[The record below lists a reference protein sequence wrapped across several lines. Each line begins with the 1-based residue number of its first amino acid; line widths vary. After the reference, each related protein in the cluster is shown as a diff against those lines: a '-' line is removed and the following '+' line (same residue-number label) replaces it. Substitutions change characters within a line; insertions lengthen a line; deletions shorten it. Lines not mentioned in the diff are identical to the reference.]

1 MSLQN
6 FSSSV
11 NAKHRKE
18 FLQGLAQSLGL
29 AIYQSQ
35 PVASNQSKESGKS
48 SAEKDAE
55 DAAEAVKAAATAT
68 GWVFL
73 RPLQLMGSMGSLLKS
88 SVAKILWALDLPF
101 DSPPRPRP
109 MGVVGAP
116 KMSSIMEDEDDP
128 NPDQRMHFVNFH
140 WQLITDIF
148 TESSP
153 KASGWGKE
161 DRPNKDETRSP
172 RKLIIEPDL
181 PMSGIKPG
189 MSFES
194 LSS

>member
-55 DAAEAVKAAATAT
+55 DAAEAVKAAATVT
-68 GWVFL
+68 G
-73 RPLQLMGSMGSLLKS
+73 
-88 SVAKILWALDLPF
+88 
-101 DSPPRPRP
+101 
-109 MGVVGAP
+109 
-116 KMSSIMEDEDDP
+116 
-128 NPDQRMHFVNFH
+128 
-140 WQLITDIF
+140 
-148 TESSP
+148 
-153 KASGWGKE
+153 
-161 DRPNKDETRSP
+161 
-172 RKLIIEPDL
+172 
-181 PMSGIKPG
+181 
-189 MSFES
+189 
-194 LSS
+194 